1 MIMQKAFSSYGIHSE
16 FLLIIKKQ
24 DEEKFRQFQIGRY
37 NKQTRNILE
46 NNNAKYI
53 WGLHKGIINNKIWSE
68 IKKNDKIYLT
78 VKGENFK
85 IFGNCIKK
93 N

>member
-1 MIMQKAFSSYGIHSE
+1 M
-16 FLLIIKKQ
+16 
-24 DEEKFRQFQIGRY
+24 D
-37 NKQTRNILE
+37 ILE

-53 WGLHKGIINNKIWSE
+53 WGLHKGTVNNKIWSK

-85 IFGNCIKK
+85 IFGTVSKKIKSSK
-93 N
+93 YGELIYPESIDKKTN